1 MGLRAY
7 GLRLTACGLG
17 SALVVAATVHGQAPE
32 AGALR
37 DKLDAYLLAYE
48 PQLSVLVADEQMTQR
63 AKESWVVTYRKLRSE
78 VAFIALPGSAGWLG
92 FRRVLSVNDKPI
104 KDQGVPL
111 AQLMLEGASDDYDQA
126 HLLLQDSAAQNLG
139 APRTINLPNLPLELL
154 HPRHRH
160 RFSHRVDGTE
170 RIRKVR
176 TVRLIAEETSLPT
189 IIQQPGAGDMTSTI
203 TAWVEP
209 DTGRLHRAEVR
220 SHDVRLGRQFF
231 DAVVWVDFRDHPAMG
246 LLVPAEMKEEFFV
259 SRAGWGTGTAKYTNY
274 RRFETAARIVPPAGS

>member
-1 MGLRAY
+1 MTGLRPGAWGV
-7 GLRLTACGLG
+7 GLAAALLV
-17 SALVVAATVHGQAPE
+17 SAAPDAQAPE
-32 AGALR
+32 AGAVR
-37 DKLDAYLLAYE
+37 DKLDAYLLTYE
-48 PQLSVLVADEQMTQR
+48 PQLSALVADEEMTQR
-63 AKESWVVTYRKLRSE
+63 ARESWVVTYRKLRSE

-126 HLLLQDSAAQNLG
+126 HLLLEESAAHNLG
-139 APRTINLPNLPLELL
+139 AARTINLPNLPLELL

-170 RIRKVR
+170 RIRRVR
-176 TVRLIAEETSLPT
+176 TVRLVAEERSLPT
-189 IIQQPGAGDMTSTI
+189 IIQQQGAGDMRSTI
-203 TAWVEP
+203 TAWVEA

-220 SHDVRLGRQFF
+220 SHDARLGRQFF
-231 DAVVWVDFRDHPAMG
+231 DAVVWVDFKDHPAMG
-246 LLVPAEMKEEFFV
+246 LLVPVEMKEEFFV

-274 RRFETAARIVPPAGS
+274 RRFQTAVRLVPPPGR